1 MTSTRNTLALSL
13 LVWSLSGQIAWP
25 AGSQD
30 VLGQPATQGSQAQ
43 HAVLLGVARAGERL
57 VAVGERGIVLISAD
71 SGDSWRQASV
81 PVSTTLTAVQ
91 FVDAMQGWA
100 VGHGGVVL
108 HSADGGESWQ
118 LQLDGVR
125 AAALELAQA
134 MAAGRSDMALQR
146 QANAQRL
153 VDDGA
158 DKPLLALHFS
168 DARKGIVIGAYG
180 LALQT
185 SDGGQTW
192 VSWMG
197 RLPNPRGLHYY
208 AVAEAGDQF
217 YLAGEQGLLLA
228 SNDGGE
234 RFSALQSPYEGS
246 YFSLALLPD
255 GAVVVGGLRGKLF
268 RSCDRGHSFKAMAN
282 PVPVSINAALVV
294 GQQLLLVNQAGGLLR
309 TAISVDA
316 VRPVPL
322 PPGAPLSAVVQA
334 PDGSLVG
341 VGFAGPVR
349 LASSALAASQ
359 SMAE

>member
-1 MTSTRNTLALSL
+1 MTSTRNTLALCL
-13 LVWSLSGQIAWP
+13 LVWSLTGQIGWA
-25 AGSQD
+25 ARSHEL
-30 VLGQPATQGSQAQ
+30 LGPPATQGSQAQ
-43 HAVLLGVARAGERL
+43 HAVLLGVALAGERL
-57 VAVGERGIVLISAD
+57 VAVGERGIVLISDD
-71 SGDSWRQASV
+71 SGGAWRQASV

-91 FVDAMQGWA
+91 FVGALQGWA

-118 LQLDGVR
+118 LQLDGIR

-134 MAAGRSDMALQR
+134 MAAGHSDMAQQR

-153 VDDGA
+153 VADGA

-168 DARKGIVIGAYG
+168 DARNGLVVGAYG
-180 LALQT
+180 LALRT

-208 AVAEAGDQF
+208 AIAQTGDQF

-228 SNDGGE
+228 SSDGGE
-234 RFSALQSPYEGS
+234 QFSALQSPYDGS
-246 YFSLALLPD
+246 YFSLVVLPD

-268 RSCDRGHSFKAMAN
+268 RSYDRGQHFVAMAN
-282 PVPVSINAALVV
+282 PVPVSINAALVA
-294 GQQLLLVNQAGGLLR
+294 GQQLLLVNQAGGLLQ
-309 TAISVDA
+309 TATTVDA

-349 LASSALAASQ
+349 LASSAPATSQ
-359 SMAE
+359 STAE